1 MRVMLYESDSTNHE
15 TYIAKSVVLSEDGTY
30 QFITHDDTTGQTIVR
45 SGKWDNR
52 VVVDK
57 EQAT

>member
-1 MRVMLYESDSTNHE
+1 MRIMLYESDSINHE
-15 TYIAKSVVLSEDGTY
+15 TYIAKTVVLSEDGTY
-30 QFITHDDTTGQTIVR
+30 QFIAHDSTTDQIITR